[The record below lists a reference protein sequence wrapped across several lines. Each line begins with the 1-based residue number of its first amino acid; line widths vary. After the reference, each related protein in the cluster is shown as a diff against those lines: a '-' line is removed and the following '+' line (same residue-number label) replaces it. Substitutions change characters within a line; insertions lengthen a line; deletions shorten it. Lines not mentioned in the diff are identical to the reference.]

1 MDWRTGFW
9 RLAMAVWVAFTVLA
23 AIELDWDTALKLIT
37 GDTRFVLDREQIR
50 VTQIATRYALLSA
63 AIWGAFYSG
72 DWIVRGF
79 RGDKGPIITR
89 TGLYGIAITLC
100 GVGMF
105 VLDES
110 LAGLSFIG
118 FLGFVTALLASRDRK
133 QAKQKKRISDK

>member
-23 AIELDWDTALKLIT
+23 AIELDWSDALDKLT
-37 GDTRFVLDREQIR
+37 GEPIYGRGNEAR

-110 LAGLSFIG
+110 LAGLSFMG
-118 FLGFVTALLASRDRK
+118 FLGFVTALLASRDPK

>member
-23 AIELDWDTALKLIT
+23 AIELDWSDALDKLT
-37 GDTRFVLDREQIR
+37 GEPIYGRGNEAR